1 MVELRG
7 EQMAFSVPVKYMKQK
22 LQQGKTFVTQMDEA
36 LRLWNDW
43 MLCYN
48 EFYGLD
54 GEDIENYPDFPVL
67 GFPFREVMDVHLLTE
82 RFSYY
87 STTNVE
93 LLSSEEVI
101 DAITDPELIKQN
113 AIKYLSHY
121 GMDTDRYVYPN
132 LFSFNYFV
140 RFQEYVFTDA

>member
-1 MVELRG
+1 MDRIAG
-7 EQMAFSVPVKYMKQK
+7 RADGFFSPVKYMKQK
-22 LQQGKTFVTQMDEA
+22 VQKGKAFVTQMEEA
-36 LRLWNDW
+36 LRMWNDW

-54 GEDIENYPDFPVL
+54 GEDMENYPDFPVL
-67 GFPFREVMDVHLLTE
+67 GFPFREVLDAHLLTE

-101 DAITDPELIKQN
+101 DAITDPEQIKQN
-113 AIKYLSHY
+113 AMNICHIM
-121 GMDTDRYVYPN
+121 GWIQTDMYTPT
-132 LFSFNYFV
+132 SFPVSTFGK
-140 RFQEYVFTDA
+140 F